1 MMSQKFPH
9 LNITHFPG
17 SAASPGTSKPLLTV
31 KSNSQLLKPGVSG
44 ASKSQSNIAGLG
56 KANVGNTKTP
66 NTNTAAK
73 SKLALFKAQVI
84 HGVGLIRILFENIF
98 R

>member
-1 MMSQKFPH
+1 MSQKFPH

-17 SAASPGTSKPLLTV
+17 SAASPGTSTSKPLLTV

-84 HGVGLIRILFENIF
+84 HGVWLIDQNFI
-98 R
+98 